1 MERKVAL
8 TIRPSID
15 GLEEVE
21 STLKGVMA
29 HVMAALD
36 GIERARSATLTVT
49 ALAEA
54 GEPTE

>member
-1 MERKVAL
+1 MERKVVL
-8 TIRPSID
+8 TIKPSID

-21 STLKGVMA
+21 STLKEVMA

-36 GIERARSATLTVT
+36 GIERARAATLTVT

>member
-1 MERKVAL
+1 MERKVVL

-21 STLKGVMA
+21 STLGEVMA

-36 GIERARSATLTVT
+36 GIERARAMTLTVT
-49 ALAEA
+49 ALAEDD
-54 GEPTE
+54 EPTE

>member
-1 MERKVAL
+1 ML
-8 TIRPSID
+8 TIRPSIE

-21 STLKGVMA
+21 STLSEVMA

-36 GIERARSATLTVT
+36 GIERARAATLTVT

-54 GEPTE
+54 GEPND

>member
-1 MERKVAL
+1 MEREVVL

-21 STLKGVMA
+21 STLREVMA

-36 GIERARSATLTVT
+36 GLERARAATLTVT

>member
-1 MERKVAL
+1 MEREVVL
-8 TIRPSID
+8 TIKPSID

-36 GIERARSATLTVT
+36 GIERARAATLTVT